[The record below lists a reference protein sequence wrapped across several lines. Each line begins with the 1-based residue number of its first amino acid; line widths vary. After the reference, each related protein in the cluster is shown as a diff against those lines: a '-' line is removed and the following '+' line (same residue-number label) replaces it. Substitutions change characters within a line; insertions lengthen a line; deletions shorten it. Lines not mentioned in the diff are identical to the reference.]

1 MVAGR
6 FRRLTYPRAMQFAG
20 TTEINAPRSK
30 VWAFVVDPQQ
40 VGWCGPGVESI
51 EATDATHFRA
61 RAKVGI
67 GPISARFAVNLEL
80 AEAVEPERAVIRAS
94 GQAPGSAVDG
104 RGEMVLSGPEAGP
117 TTMAWSADVQVMGTV
132 ASVGS
137 RLIEGTANKLIGQ
150 AFDCMRAKLEAG

>member
-1 MVAGR
+1 
-6 FRRLTYPRAMQFAG
+6 MQLSG
-20 TTEINAPRSK
+20 TTEIDAPRAK

-51 EATDATHFRA
+51 EQVDATHFKA

-80 AEAVEPERAVIRAS
+80 AESEEPERAVIRAS
-94 GQAPGSAVDG
+94 GNAPGSAVDAT
-104 RGEMVLSGPEAGP
+104 GEMRLSGPADGP
-117 TTMAWSADVQVMGTV
+117 TTMAWSAEVQIMGSV
-132 ASVGS
+132 AAVGS

-150 AFDCMRAKLEAG
+150 AFDCMRAKLEAA